1 MTSVKLPGFTAD
13 FSLHSMSGQH
23 QIVRQILLSGGLIN
37 QIYPARLKDEN
48 EGVNCDTCVGA
59 QCAELH
65 CLEHSIDLGGT
76 FDPGGGGGGG
86 GGGVEEPCLS
96 SHQCSACVPTGPSIF
111 SPGRQFCIDSICSPG
126 FGGRCDCQVF
136 KGFRSCRVPRP
147 VFTAGR
153 R

>member
-1 MTSVKLPGFTAD
+1 MRLPGFNAD
-13 FSLHSMSGQH
+13 VSLYNTSRQH
-23 QIVRQILLSGGLIN
+23 LIVRQILLSGDL
-37 QIYPARLKDEN
+37 IYPARLKDEN

-65 CLEHSIDLGGT
+65 CFEKSLGDGGI
-76 FDPGGGGGGG
+76 FDPGGDGGGGGGG
-86 GGGVEEPCLS
+86 GGGEPCLS
-96 SHQCSACVPTGPSIF
+96 SHQCSACIPTGPSIF

-126 FGGRCDCQVF
+126 FGGTCSCQVF

-147 VFTAGR
+147 VLTAGR